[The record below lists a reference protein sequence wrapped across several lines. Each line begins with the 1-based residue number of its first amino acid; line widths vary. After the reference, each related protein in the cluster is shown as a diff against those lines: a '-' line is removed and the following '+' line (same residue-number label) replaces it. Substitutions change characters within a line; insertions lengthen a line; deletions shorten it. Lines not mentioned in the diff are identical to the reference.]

1 MNSADTVRTAR
12 IVIGNSIAD
21 MAKVADLV
29 DRFGEEHAIPQR
41 AIINMNV
48 CLDELL
54 NNTISYGYADQ
65 NAHDITVE
73 LSLTGDKSLSAE
85 ISDDAA
91 PFDPREAAPPSFD
104 GTIGGLG
111 VHFVRTLMD
120 EIAYARVENRNV
132 VKITK
137 RLTPEMDENR

>member
-29 DRFGEEHAIPQR
+29 DRFGAEHTIPQR
-41 AIINMNV
+41 AVINMNV

-54 NNTISYGYADQ
+54 NNTISYGYTDQ

-73 LSLTGDKSLSAE
+73 LSLAGDKSLSAE
-85 ISDDAA
+85 ISDDAV
-91 PFDPREAAPPSFD
+91 PFDPREAPPPSFE
-104 GTIGGLG
+104 GAIGGLG

-120 EIAYARVENRNV
+120 EITYARVGNRNV

-137 RLTPEMDENR
+137 RLTPEVDEGR

>member
-1 MNSADTVRTAR
+1 MTADTVRKAR

-29 DRFGEEHAIPQR
+29 DRFGAEHTIPQR
-41 AIINMNV
+41 AVINMNV

-54 NNTISYGYADQ
+54 NNTISYGYTDQ

-73 LSLTGDKSLSAE
+73 LSLAGNTLLSAE
-85 ISDDAA
+85 ISDDAM

-120 EIAYARVENRNV
+120 EIAYARVGDRNV

-137 RLTPEMDENR
+137 RLTPEVDEGR

>member
-12 IVIGNSIAD
+12 IVISNSIAD

-29 DRFGEEHAIPQR
+29 DSFGAEHAIPPR
-41 AIINMNV
+41 AIINLNV

-54 NNTISYGYADQ
+54 NNTISYGYSDQ
-65 NAHDITVE
+65 SLHDITVE
-73 LSLTGDKSLSAE
+73 LSFAGDTLLSAE

-120 EIAYARVENRNV
+120 EIAYARVGNRNV

-137 RLTPEMDENR
+137 KLQPETDENP

>member
-1 MNSADTVRTAR
+1 MNSADTVRTVR
-12 IVIGNSIAD
+12 IVISNSIAD

-29 DRFGEEHAIPQR
+29 DRFGAEHAIPQR
-41 AIINMNV
+41 AIVNLNV

-54 NNTISYGYADQ
+54 NNTISYGYSDQ
-65 NAHDITVE
+65 NVHDITIE
-73 LSLTGDKSLSAE
+73 LSLAGDTSLSAE

-91 PFDPREAAPPSFD
+91 PFDPREAPSPSFD
-104 GTIGGLG
+104 GMIGGLG

-120 EIAYARVENRNV
+120 EIAYARVGNRNV

-137 RLTPEMDENR
+137 KLQPETDANR

>member
-1 MNSADTVRTAR
+1 MNSADTARKAR

-29 DRFGEEHAIPQR
+29 DRFGAEHSIPQR

-54 NNTISYGYADQ
+54 NNTISYGYTDQ

-73 LSLTGDKSLSAE
+73 LSLAGNNTLLSAE
-85 ISDDAA
+85 ISDDGA
-91 PFDPREAAPPSFD
+91 PFDPREAPPPSFD
-104 GTIGGLG
+104 GAVGGLG

-120 EIAYARVENRNV
+120 EIAYARVGDRNV
-132 VKITK
+132 VRITK
-137 RLTPEMDENR
+137 KL

>member
-1 MNSADTVRTAR
+1 MNSAATVRKAR
-12 IVIGNSIAD
+12 IVISNSIAD

-29 DRFGEEHAIPQR
+29 DSFGAEHAIPQR
-41 AIINMNV
+41 AIVNLNV

-54 NNTISYGYADQ
+54 NNTISYGYSDQ

-73 LSLTGDKSLSAE
+73 LSLAGDTLLSAE
-85 ISDDAA
+85 ISDDGA

-120 EIAYARVENRNV
+120 EIAYARVGNRNV

-137 RLTPEMDENR
+137 KLQPETGADR

>member
-91 PFDPREAAPPSFD
+91 PFDPREAPPPSFE
-104 GTIGGLG
+104 GAIGGLG

-120 EIAYARVENRNV
+120 EIAYARVGNRNV

-137 RLTPEMDENR
+137 RLTPEVDESR